1 MTSPF
6 TDREQFQA
14 LNVLDCL
21 SGLFTAAKKETFTRV
36 EILVLLD
43 QIKNDPDLFDPTVR
57 IAQQIATAEI
67 DSHSP

>member
-1 MTSPF
+1 M

-14 LNVLDCL
+14 LNVLDYL
-21 SGLFTAAKKETFTRV
+21 SDLFTAAKKETFTRV

-43 QIKNDPDLFDPTVR
+43 NTKNDPDLFDPAVR
-57 IAQQIATAEI
+57 TAQQIATVEI